1 MKRPEFVTREYLS
14 IAGLTKLYPSPR
26 GSVLA
31 LDRIDLQLGQGE
43 FVSILGPSG
52 CGKSTLLKCIA
63 GIEAGTGGE
72 IRLGGALLDG
82 PPQSLG
88 VVFQRDIL
96 LDWRTVLANVMI
108 TAEFMGL
115 DRAACEKEALRLL
128 ELFGLAGFVHHYPW
142 ELSGGM
148 RQRAAICRA
157 LVSDPQLLL
166 MDEPFGALDAMTRDE
181 LNIELQGIWLQSKK
195 TLVFVTHS
203 IQEAVFLSDRVVVMS
218 KQPGRVIEDVTIEL
232 PRPRPLAVRAT
243 PEFNRYVALLQGLFK
258 RIGVFKEG

>member
-1 MKRPEFVTREYLS
+1 MRDYLS
-14 IAGLTKLYPSPR
+14 IAGLAKLHPSPR
-26 GSVLA
+26 GNVLA
-31 LDRIDLQLGQGE
+31 LDGIELQVGQGE

-63 GIEAGTGGE
+63 GIQASTSGE
-72 IRLGGALLDG
+72 IRLSGVLLEG
-82 PPQSLG
+82 PPRGLG

-96 LDWRTVLANVMI
+96 LDWRTIRANVMI

-128 ELFGLAGFVHHYPW
+128 KLFGLAGFEHHYPW

-148 RQRAAICRA
+148 RQRVAICRA
-157 LVSDPQLLL
+157 LVSDPKLLL

-181 LNIELQGIWLQSKK
+181 LNCELQRIWLQSKK

-203 IQEAVFLSDRVVVMS
+203 IQEAVFLSDRVAVMS
-218 KQPGRVIEDVTIEL
+218 DKPGRIIEDITIDL
-232 PRPRPLAVRAT
+232 PRPRPLAVRTT
-243 PEFNRYVALLQGLFK
+243 PEFNRYVAQLQTLFK
-258 RIGVFKEG
+258 QIGVFKEG

>member
-1 MKRPEFVTREYLS
+1 MMRDYLS
-14 IAGLTKLYPSPR
+14 IAGLSKLYPSPR

-31 LDRIDLQLGQGE
+31 LDGIELQVGQGE

-63 GIEAGTGGE
+63 GIQAITSGE
-72 IRLGGALLDG
+72 IRLNGALLEG
-82 PPQSLG
+82 PPHGLG
-88 VVFQRDIL
+88 VMFQRDIL
-96 LDWRTVLANVMI
+96 LDWRTILGNVMI
-108 TAEFMGL
+108 TAEFMRL

-128 ELFGLAGFVHHYPW
+128 KLFGLAGFVHHYPW

-166 MDEPFGALDAMTRDE
+166 MDEPFGALDALTRDE
-181 LNIELQGIWLQSKK
+181 LNIELQRIWLQSKK

-218 KQPGRVIEDVTIEL
+218 PKPGRVIEDVTIDL
-232 PRPRPLAVRAT
+232 SRPRPLAVRTT
-243 PEFNRYVALLQGLFK
+243 PDFNRYIALLQASFK
-258 RIGVFKEG
+258 RIGVLKEE